1 MSSVVYKNTERG
13 VALVVSLIFLL
24 VITIMAVVAA
34 TNSKQGLTMTSNLQD
49 SYESFQAAEA
59 GVMAAIAT
67 AGTGSAT
74 DKFTGNQYEDDIF
87 DEFDDDE
94 GPLGHLTD
102 GSSKV
107 TVDIFL
113 TNFDGSCPRSRTEAY
128 SVKEFSCDYYRVEA
142 SHEVKRKATTRVA
155 QGVIKTTISAN

>member
-1 MSSVVYKNTERG
+1 MIRNYSNGSERG

-24 VITIMAVVAA
+24 VITIMSVVAA

-49 SYESFQAAEA
+49 SYDSFQAAEA

-74 DKFTGNQYEDDIF
+74 DKFTGNEVEDNIF
-87 DEFDDDE
+87 DDFADDE

-102 GSSKV
+102 GSTMV

-113 TNFDGSCPRSRTEAY
+113 TNYDGPCPRSR
-128 SVKEFSCDYYRVEA
+128 SVPNSVNEFSCDYYRVEA
-142 SHEVKRKATTRVA
+142 LHEVKRKATTRVA